1 MTGRERPYAH
11 LTSEYA
17 RLKLPIQRW
26 LASPSA
32 LLILGALVR
41 IAFLLTKGNKPSF
54 SDTLEYEAV
63 ALQLLG
69 KAHGP
74 VLPRAPLFPA
84 LMAVGFLIGGV
95 KNYWAVRWLQLP
107 LGVALISVVQR
118 MGDRVGGKTVGW
130 LAGLG
135 TAVAPTLIFVSSMLY
150 PTALYTLIV
159 TGLTLT
165 ALILADEPR
174 AGPAIGFGVLAAL
187 GLLTD
192 TVIAAPLS
200 VLVIWLL
207 LRVRAV
213 GPALL
218 RVLGIALVTVLVLL
232 LPYQLLRRQQGGSSL
247 AFIQKS
253 QWVLHFARTD
263 STLDADRWVKLPAQ
277 QTTIILPVRDFL
289 RQEWTLLATQP
300 VAYVHDVG
308 YEFLHFFAPMPDRV
322 QTRNRYNQ
330 PWVLAIGAIYFLPML
345 VFFLIGLIR
354 GRSRREHR
362 VVLALVV
369 AATAT
374 FYAFFFT
381 QTRYRIPV
389 EPLMIVLA
397 ALGWASFIKARTP
410 TDG

>member
-1 MTGRERPYAH
+1 
-11 LTSEYA
+11 
-17 RLKLPIQRW
+17 
-26 LASPSA
+26 
-32 LLILGALVR
+32 
-41 IAFLLTKGNKPSF
+41 
-54 SDTLEYEAV
+54 
-63 ALQLLG
+63 
-69 KAHGP
+69 
-74 VLPRAPLFPA
+74 
-84 LMAVGFLIGGV
+84 
-95 KNYWAVRWLQLP
+95 
-107 LGVALISVVQR
+107 

-289 RQEWTLLATQP
+289 RQEWTLLATSEDDQRR
-300 VAYVHDVG
+300 HL
-308 YEFLHFFAPMPDRV
+308 FLTVQAVSDRV
-322 QTRNRYNQ
+322 LNERI
-330 PWVLAIGAIYFLPML
+330 LASA
-345 VFFLIGLIR
+345 
-354 GRSRREHR
+354 GR
-362 VVLALVV
+362 A
-369 AATAT
+369 
-374 FYAFFFT
+374 
-381 QTRYRIPV
+381 
-389 EPLMIVLA
+389 
-397 ALGWASFIKARTP
+397 ARTAP
-410 TDG
+410 ALRCEAHRKRPIAGGVKR